1 MAPHRGTTV
10 AKSDF
15 PMYTINVLDERHFL
29 VAGGGGQAKTG
40 VSNAIVSH
48 VYLRHF
54 GQEVFRPQILFG
66 TCISN
71 LLYTYVE
78 IKAPLSDCYS
88 TNVAGRHFH
97 T

>member
-40 VSNAIVSH
+40 VSNAIVSY
-48 VYLRHF
+48 VYLIYT
-54 GQEVFRPQILFG
+54 FRPES
-66 TCISN
+66 IS
-71 LLYTYVE
+71 T
-78 IKAPLSDCYS
+78 
-88 TNVAGRHFH
+88 TNTSRHFH
-97 T
+97 FDTTT